1 MRLEAMM
8 YVFLEA
14 ILTILIVTKFS
25 SYTIVFKIIYMYI
38 LFIIWLIESCLHM
51 FEIIFLNP

>member
-1 MRLEAMM
+1 MM

-14 ILTILIVTKFS
+14 ISPILILTKFS
-25 SYTIVFKIIYMYI
+25 SYTIEFKIIYMYI

>member
-14 ILTILIVTKFS
+14 ISPILILTKFS